1 MTRTLDASRRRGTSA
16 SPSPKITA
24 TEREEAEMSATP
36 DAGTTADDDLDDLH
50 DLEEL
55 EELELLE
62 SGTTLA
68 GALNDVAFLLAQSYV
83 RTSLSV

>member
-1 MTRTLDASRRRGTSA
+1 MTRTFDASHGRGTSA

-24 TEREEAEMSATP
+24 TERKEAEMSATP
-36 DAGTTADDDLDDLH
+36 DARTTADDDVD